1 MLIQHRSQ
9 ATLSLGRLERNI
21 RNIQSRLEPG
31 VELIAVVKAD
41 SYGQGAAGLYPTFRA
56 CGVERFAVAI
66 WEEGAE
72 LRRCGATDCSI
83 LLLGDTRDEDLAQV
97 LRYDLI
103 PTIFSVATAEKLNAL
118 AAEAGVVHPI
128 HIKLDTGM
136 SRIGFAAEDSG
147 TVPAILRIAAME
159 HLRIEGLFTHF
170 PRADETEAPETDLQY
185 DRLCRVAR
193 ALEQQG
199 IHIPLIH
206 AANSATVLLRPGKQ
220 LNAVRVGD
228 ALYGICPV
236 DEDVWPQFGLEQIF
250 RWDAGVSHVKTVP
263 AGTQVGYGGTY
274 VTDRPTVIATI
285 PVGYADGYN
294 RALSNRG
301 CVVLHGQEAPII
313 GRVCMDQFMVD
324 VTDIPGVQRG
334 DVAELVGPHISIERM
349 AALADISADEVVC
362 GLTKRVPRVYSAK

>member
-1 MLIQHRSQ
+1 MLTHRSQ
-9 ATLSLGRLERNI
+9 ATISLGRLERNI

-72 LRRCGATDCSI
+72 LRRSGTTDCPI
-83 LLLGDTRDEDLAQV
+83 LLLGDTRDEDLGQLLA
-97 LRYDLI
+97 YDLT
-103 PTIFSVATAEKLNAL
+103 PTIFSVETAAKLNAL
-118 AAEAGVVHPI
+118 AAEKGIVHPI

-136 SRIGFAAEDSG
+136 SRIGFAAEDEA
-147 TVPAILRIAAME
+147 TVPAILQIAAME

-170 PRADETEAPETDLQY
+170 PRADELDAPETELQY
-185 DRLCRVAR
+185 ARLCRVAD
-193 ALEQQG
+193 ALAAQG
-199 IHIPLIH
+199 VTIPLLH
-206 AANSATVLLRPGKQ
+206 AANSATVLLRPGRQ

-274 VTDRPTVIATI
+274 VTDHPTVIATI

-301 CVVLHGQEAPII
+301 CVVIRGVEAPII

-324 VTDIPGVQRG
+324 VTHIPGVQRG
-334 DVAELVGPHISIERM
+334 DEAELVGPHISLERM
-349 AALADISADEVVC
+349 ANLAGITPDEIVC
-362 GLTKRVPRVYSAK
+362 GLTRRVPRVYTAE